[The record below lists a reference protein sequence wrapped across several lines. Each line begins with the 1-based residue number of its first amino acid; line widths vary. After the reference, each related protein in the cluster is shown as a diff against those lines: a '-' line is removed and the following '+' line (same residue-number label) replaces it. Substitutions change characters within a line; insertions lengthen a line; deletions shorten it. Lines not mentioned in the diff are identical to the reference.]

1 MSEPIYQRVTAEVKL
16 AMKARDKPRL
26 GALRLIMAD
35 FKRIEV
41 DERIELD
48 EERVLVILDKMI
60 KQRKDSFKQ
69 FQDAGREDLANQEAL
84 EIAVLVEFLP
94 DQFSD
99 DEISGLVKAAIA
111 ETSAAS
117 MQDMG
122 KVMAVVKPQV
132 QGKADMGVVSGL
144 VKAHL
149 SWIRLS
155 WIRLS

>member
-1 MSEPIYQRVTAEVKL
+1 MPEPIYQRVTAEVKL

-48 EERVLVILDKMI
+48 DERVLVILDKMT

-69 FQDAGREDLANQEAL
+69 FEDAGREDLANQEAL
-84 EIAVLVEFLP
+84 EIAVIAEFLP
-94 DQFSD
+94 DQLSD
-99 DEISGLVKAAIA
+99 DEVSGLVKAAIA
-111 ETSAAS
+111 ETGAAS

-122 KVMAVVKPQV
+122 KVMAIVKPQV
-132 QGKADMGVVSGL
+132 QGKADMGAVSGL
-144 VKAHL
+144 VKAQL
-149 SWIRLS
+149 S
-155 WIRLS
+155 

>member
-1 MSEPIYQRVTAEVKL
+1 
-16 AMKARDKPRL
+16 
-26 GALRLIMAD
+26 
-35 FKRIEV
+35 
-41 DERIELD
+41 
-48 EERVLVILDKMI
+48 MI

-84 EIAVLVEFLP
+84 EIAVIVEFLP

-149 SWIRLS
+149 S
-155 WIRLS
+155 

>member
-1 MSEPIYQRVTAEVKL
+1 MPEPIYQRVIAEVKV
-16 AMKARDKPRL
+16 AMTARNKPRL
-26 GALRLIMAD
+26 GALRLMMAD

-84 EIAVLVEFLP
+84 EIAVIVEFLP

-149 SWIRLS
+149 S
-155 WIRLS
+155 

>member
-1 MSEPIYQRVTAEVKL
+1 MPEPIYQRVTAEVKL

-48 EERVLVILDKMI
+48 DERVLVILDKMA

-69 FQDAGREDLANQEAL
+69 FEDAGREDLASQEAL
-84 EIAVLVEFLP
+84 EIAVIAEFLP
-94 DQFSD
+94 DQLSD
-99 DEISGLVKAAIA
+99 DEVSGLVKAAIA
-111 ETSAAS
+111 ETGAAS

-122 KVMAVVKPQV
+122 KVMAIVKPQV
-132 QGKADMGVVSGL
+132 QGKTDMGAVSGL
-144 VKAHL
+144 VKAQL
-149 SWIRLS
+149 S
-155 WIRLS
+155 

>member
-1 MSEPIYQRVTAEVKL
+1 MPEPIYQRVTAEVKV

-48 EERVLVILDKMI
+48 DERVLVILDKMT
-60 KQRKDSFKQ
+60 KQRKDSLKQ
-69 FQDAGREDLANQEAL
+69 FEDAGREDLANQEAL
-84 EIAVLVEFLP
+84 EIAVIAEFLP
-94 DQFSD
+94 EQLSD
-99 DEISGLVKAAIA
+99 DEVSGLVKAAIA
-111 ETSAAS
+111 ETGAGS

-122 KVMAVVKPQV
+122 KVMAIVKPQI

-144 VKAHL
+144 VKAEL
-149 SWIRLS
+149 S
-155 WIRLS
+155 

>member
-1 MSEPIYQRVTAEVKL
+1 MPEPIYQRVTAEVKV

-48 EERVLVILDKMI
+48 DERVLVILDKMT
-60 KQRKDSFKQ
+60 KQRKDSLKQ
-69 FQDAGREDLANQEAL
+69 FEDAGREDLANQEAL
-84 EIAVLVEFLP
+84 EIAVIAEFLP
-94 DQFSD
+94 EQLSD
-99 DEISGLVKAAIA
+99 NEVSGLVKAAIA
-111 ETSAAS
+111 ETGAGS

-122 KVMAVVKPQV
+122 KVMAIVKPQI

-144 VKAHL
+144 VKAEL
-149 SWIRLS
+149 S
-155 WIRLS
+155 